1 MAAKTNKNLIQ
12 HEKTVAFPDK
22 RLHPICPFPTEKKHA
37 VFIGTHLE
45 LLDND
50 CRQSCD
56 GFPHIGVAA
65 NDVDVIYLEL
75 SKYHGLPPPG
85 ALPGMTAGCPREQR
99 SSSHSH

>member
-12 HEKTVAFPDK
+12 HEKSVAFPDK
-22 RLHPICPFPTEKKHA
+22 RLHTVCPLPTEKKHA
-37 VFIGTHLE
+37 VFIGAHLK

-56 GFPHIGVAA
+56 GFSHIRVAA

-75 SKYHGLPPPG
+75 SKYHGLLPPE
-85 ALPGMTAGCPREQR
+85 ALPEMAPECPPEQR